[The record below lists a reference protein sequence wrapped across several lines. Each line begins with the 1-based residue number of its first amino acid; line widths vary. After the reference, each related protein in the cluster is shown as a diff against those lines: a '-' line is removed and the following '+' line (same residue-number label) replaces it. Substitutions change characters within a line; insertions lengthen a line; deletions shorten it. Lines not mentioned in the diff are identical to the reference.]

1 MESNIGCENNIDC
14 SDGVVVSVNDH
25 LAESFEL
32 SMSSTNC
39 VLCVRSC
46 VYKVLCDTRSK
57 SIK

>member
-1 MESNIGCENNIDC
+1 MEINAYIGCENNKDC

-39 VLCVRSC
+39 SLCPLMC
-46 VYKVLCDTRSK
+46 L
-57 SIK
+57 